1 MTSPAAQV
9 LSRPFTL
16 GRLTVPNRIVMS
28 PMTRSFSPGGIPGE
42 DVAAYYARRAAAGV
56 GLIITEGTYVDHPS
70 AGLDAAVPRFHGE
83 EQLAGW
89 SRVADAVHAA
99 GGYIV
104 PQLWHTGMVREPGQP
119 PFPDAP
125 AMGPSGLTLT
135 GEEGRGHIMTRRDI
149 DDVIGA
155 FTQAASDAERIGFDG
170 IEIHGAHG
178 YLIDQFLWAHTN
190 RRTDEYG
197 GDAIQRT
204 RFAAE
209 VVEAVREVVS
219 ADFPVIFRFS
229 QWKATDFEARLAS
242 SPDQL
247 LAVLA
252 PLADA
257 GVSAFHASTRR
268 YWEPAFEGSGLS
280 LAAWAKKLTGKAT
293 VAVGSVGLNADL
305 LAGSATAAGLE
316 PLVERMARDEFDL
329 VAVGRALLAD
339 PEWARKVLAGQ
350 VDDFVPFT
358 REAEKTLF

>member
-1 MTSPAAQV
+1 
-9 LSRPFTL
+9 
-16 GRLTVPNRIVMS
+16 
-28 PMTRSFSPGGIPGE
+28 MTRSFSPGGIPGD
-42 DVAAYYARRAAAGV
+42 DVATYYARRAAAGV

-70 AGLDAAVPRFHGE
+70 AGLDAAVPHFHGE

-99 GGYIV
+99 GGHIV
-104 PQLWHTGMVREPGQP
+104 PQLWHTGMMREPGQP

-125 AMGPSGLTLT
+125 PIGPSGLTLT
-135 GEEGRGHIMTRRDI
+135 GEAGRGQAMTRQDI

-155 FTQAASDAERIGFDG
+155 FAQAASDAERTGFDG

-197 GDAIQRT
+197 GDTGERT

-209 VVEAVREVVS
+209 VVKAVRGVVS

-229 QWKATDFEARLAS
+229 QWKATDFDARLAS
-242 SPDQL
+242 TPDQL

-268 YWEPAFEGSGLS
+268 YWEPAFEGSDLS
-280 LAAWAKKLTGKAT
+280 LAAWAKKLTGKPA
-293 VAVGSVGLNADL
+293 VAVGSVGLDADIFSD
-305 LAGSATAAGLE
+305 SAEAAGLE
-316 PLVERMARDEFDL
+316 PLIERMERGEFDL

-339 PEWARKVLAGQ
+339 PEWAQKVMAGETEG
-350 VDDFVPFT
+350 FVPFT
-358 REAEKTLF
+358 HEAEKTLY